1 MQINNKLNQTAMS
14 KYDNW
19 SNIELAEAIVDTIE
33 GFENHNPQDIAVSWD
48 RCDMIDELVNEYGDG
63 LD

>member
-1 MQINNKLNQTAMS
+1 MS